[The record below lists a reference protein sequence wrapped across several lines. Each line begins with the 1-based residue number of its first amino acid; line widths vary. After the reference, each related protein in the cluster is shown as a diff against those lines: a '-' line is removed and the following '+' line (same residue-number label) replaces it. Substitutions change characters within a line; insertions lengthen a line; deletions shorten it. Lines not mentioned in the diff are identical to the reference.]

1 VKTLTSILVLIFAG
15 DLFGQAAVIDIGV
28 TGEHTLALGDTG
40 DSARQ
45 LAVADGRRKAWLAAA
60 EQLQRRPDVL
70 ALGLTPAQL
79 EAYTAAV
86 VVPVASTP
94 HGTGT
99 SMQVPMQVRLDA
111 AVVAR
116 LINLRKDQDTTRQLV
131 AARGRMQ
138 QVHAQ
143 LADRTAERAR
153 ATGDKAGAIVQQ
165 QQRMVTAL
173 DAMYLAVQASAAL
186 ARTEE
191 STIGGRAPS
200 SEGRERAR
208 SLLETALA
216 LAPDSAEAHTG
227 MGDLLVDASDPS
239 GAETE
244 FRKAL
249 ASAPDSVPI
258 RTKLAEAM
266 RLQGKFTE
274 AIAELRDAIR
284 LDAGYA
290 QAHADLGM
298 ILRAQRDFAGAVAE
312 YQEAV
317 RIDPDSIDAHNGF
330 AVTLANQGRL
340 DDAVAQFREIVR
352 IDPDSALGYYNLAY
366 ALAELDRD
374 EESAAALRE
383 VIRINPNHY
392 NARYNLGELFRLEG
406 KFDDS
411 VRQFREY
418 LRLAPDLPQNQRNI
432 RRAQSFIEK
441 YADQ

>member
-15 DLFGQAAVIDIGV
+15 DAFGQSAVIDIGV
-28 TGEHTLALGDTG
+28 TGEHTLVAGDTG
-40 DSARQ
+40 ESARQ
-45 LAVADGRRKAWLAAA
+45 LAAADGRRKAWLAAA
-60 EQLQRRPDVL
+60 EQLQRREDVQ

-79 EAYTAAV
+79 EAYTVAV
-86 VVPVASTP
+86 VVPLAATP
-94 HGTGT
+94 NGTGKST
-99 SMQVPMQVRLDA
+99 QVPMQVRLDG

-116 LINLRKDQDTTRQLV
+116 LVNLRKDQDTTRELV
-131 AARGRMQ
+131 AARSRMQ
-138 QVHAQ
+138 QLHAQ

-153 ATGDKAGAIVQQ
+153 AAGDEAGAIVQQ
-165 QQRMVTAL
+165 QQRLVTAL
-173 DAMYLAVQASAAL
+173 DAIHLAVQASAAL

-191 STIGGRAPS
+191 STVGGRAPS
-200 SEGRERAR
+200 GEGRERAR

-216 LAPDSAEAHTG
+216 LAPDSAEARTG
-227 MGDLLVDASDPS
+227 MGDLLVDANDPG

-266 RLQGKFTE
+266 RLQGKFSE
-274 AIAELRDAIR
+274 AIAELRDVIR
-284 LDAGYA
+284 LDARYA

-298 ILRAQRDFAGAVAE
+298 ILRAQKDFAGAVAE

-340 DDAVAQFREIVR
+340 DDAVAQFREIIR

-366 ALAELDRD
+366 ALADLDRD

-392 NARYNLGELFRLEG
+392 NARYNLGELLRLEG